1 MSEAE
6 LPGFIQT
13 VRLSLRLD
21 PSIYSLL
28 QGSAHGLRY
37 AILVVTL
44 AGVSESLGQSVVLF
58 LNRVRPKRFV
68 LAISITTVNHIVGYL
83 LWTAVIWSVGNLLS
97 ETEQSWYVV
106 AVVVGL
112 AYAPQLFAFF
122 ELTPYLGNLI
132 WGILT
137 LWSMV
142 AIVVALH
149 YGLGIE
155 AWQALLVSALGWI
168 VVQALRRTV
177 GRPIMRL
184 QMWMEHRAAG
194 VPLTVKQ
201 DDVARLRRH
210 PMDHWYRQLDARR
223 RSVRLSPV
231 RRKQRK
237 PEEQQNHV
245 QRMD

>member
-6 LPGFIQT
+6 LPGFFQT
-13 VRLSLRLD
+13 LRLSLRLD
-21 PSIYSLL
+21 PSIYILL
-28 QGSAHGLRY
+28 QESTHGLRY
-37 AILVVTL
+37 AALVVTL
-44 AGVSESLGQSVVLF
+44 AGVSESIGQSVVLF
-58 LNRVRPKRFV
+58 LNRVQPKRFV
-68 LAISITTVNHIVGYL
+68 LAVSITTINHIVGYF

-97 ETEQSWYVV
+97 QTEQSWYAV

-155 AWQALLVSALGWI
+155 TWQALLVSALGWI
-168 VVQALRRTV
+168 VVQAIRRTV
-177 GRPIMRL
+177 GRPIMRF
-184 QMWMEHRAAG
+184 QMWMQHRAAG
-194 VPLTVKQ
+194 VPLLVKQ

-210 PMDHWYRQLDARR
+210 PVEKWYRQLDARR
-223 RSVRLSPV
+223 RSVHLSPV
-231 RRKQRK
+231 RRKLRK
-237 PEEQQNHV
+237 PDEQENHV